1 VRDLATIEVLE
12 TGEVVRVRLVGE
24 LDPSNAID
32 VQERIAALMPNEAI
46 GMVLDVSGV
55 GYLDSSGI
63 RTLLTLVG
71 RFRWRG
77 QRLLLIASEGSQ
89 VRRVL
94 ELAGAAEAL
103 LADPADDLAVAER
116 LRSPDAPAPG

>member
-12 TGEVVRVRLVGE
+12 SGEVVRVHVVGE
-24 LDPSNAID
+24 LDPSNAVD
-32 VQERIAALMPNEAI
+32 VQERIASLMPNEAI
-46 GMVLDVSGV
+46 GMVLDLSGV

-63 RTLLTLVG
+63 RTILTLVG

-77 QRLLLIASEGSQ
+77 QRLLLIAPEGSQ

-103 LADPADDLAVAER
+103 HSEPADDLGIAER
-116 LRSPDAPAPG
+116 PRSPDGPAPG

>member
-1 VRDLATIEVLE
+1 MSELATIEVVEL
-12 TGEVVRVRLVGE
+12 GDVVRVRLVGE

-32 VQERIAALMPNEAI
+32 VQERIAALMPNGAT
-46 GMVLDVSGV
+46 GMVLDLSGV
-55 GYLDSSGI
+55 AYLDSSGI

-77 QRLLLIASEGSQ
+77 QRLLLVAPEGSQ

-94 ELAGAAEAL
+94 ELTGANAVLIEPA
-103 LADPADDLAVAER
+103 ADER
-116 LRSPDAPAPG
+116 LLERLLRSSDAISLD

>member
-1 VRDLATIEVLE
+1 VTDLATIEVLE
-12 TGEVVRVRLVGE
+12 LGEVVRVRVVGE

-71 RFRWRG
+71 RLRWRG
-77 QRLLLIASEGSQ
+77 QRLLLIAPEGSQ

-103 LADPADDLAVAER
+103 LAEPADDLAIAER
-116 LRSPDAPAPG
+116 LRSPDAPATD